1 MSTIPDRAASPQ
13 SAEPAEPAEPAET
26 TDHLLQDTHLP
37 GSSATRTV
45 KQMAETYW
53 ILALSCA
60 ALIFDGYDIV
70 VYGTIVSRLLKDPSQ
85 LGSLNA
91 AQAGTIGSYALIG
104 VMIGALAAGAVGD
117 HIGRRK
123 IVLGSIAWFSI
134 GMALTA
140 VSMNFTYFGAMRLL
154 TGIGLGALLATLGA
168 VVAECAPIDKK
179 NLFNALVYS
188 GIPAGGV
195 LASIIALVALPIVGW
210 RGLFWIGALPLVIL
224 LPFAWKKIPESPKWL
239 EAKGRHEE
247 AQRVAERTGVALDGA
262 PARSSSAT
270 GSTGSIESAPVAPQ
284 AVERVG
290 FHGLFTGSYLV
301 PTILLGFMSFSGLL
315 LTYGLNTWLPR
326 IMESYGFNATYS
338 LTFLL
343 LLNTGAVIG
352 GLTAAYV
359 ADRWLGAKWTIVI
372 TFVLAALSL
381 TLMTVRL
388 PDLVLLAFIFVA
400 GIGTLGTQVLIY
412 GKVSNY
418 YSTKVRAAGVAWC
431 AGFGRLGGIFGPI
444 IGGLVIAALAGPTAT
459 AATAFYVFAGVAVF
473 GALVCALVPKHD

>member
-13 SAEPAEPAEPAET
+13 SAEPAEPAET

-168 VVAECAPIDKK
+168 VVAEFAPIDKK

-290 FHGLFTGSYLV
+290 FRGLFTGSYLV

-343 LLNTGAVIG
+343 LLNTG
-352 GLTAAYV
+352 
-359 ADRWLGAKWTIVI
+359 
-372 TFVLAALSL
+372 S
-381 TLMTVRL
+381 
-388 PDLVLLAFIFVA
+388 
-400 GIGTLGTQVLIY
+400 
-412 GKVSNY
+412 
-418 YSTKVRAAGVAWC
+418 
-431 AGFGRLGGIFGPI
+431 I

>member
-1 MSTIPDRAASPQ
+1 MSTIPNSAAIPPGVDVEHD
-13 SAEPAEPAEPAET
+13 AT
-26 TDHLLQDTHLP
+26 RDHLLADTRLP

-45 KQMAETYW
+45 KQMAATYW

-60 ALIFDGYDIV
+60 ALVFDGYDIV
-70 VYGTIVSRLLKDPSQ
+70 VYGTIVSGLLKDPTQ
-85 LGSLNA
+85 LGKIDA
-91 AQAGTIGSYALIG
+91 AQAGAIGSYALIG
-104 VMIGALAAGAVGD
+104 VMIGALAAGAIGD

-123 IVLGSIAWFSI
+123 LVLGSIAWFSI

-140 VSMNFTYFGAMRLL
+140 LSMNFTYFGIMRLL

-168 VVAECAPIDKK
+168 VVAEFAPIDKK

-195 LASIIALVALPIVGW
+195 LASLIALVALPIVGW
-210 RGLFWIGALPLVIL
+210 RGLFWIGALPIVVL
-224 LPFAWKKIPESPKWL
+224 LPFAWNKIPESPKWL
-239 EAKGRHEE
+239 EAKGRHAEAEE
-247 AQRVAERTGVALDGA
+247 VAERTGVALDGIA
-262 PARSSSAT
+262 HQLEVEQSVAQAAAR
-270 GSTGSIESAPVAPQ
+270 
-284 AVERVG
+284 ERVG
-290 FHGLFTGSYLV
+290 FAGLFSGKYLV
-301 PTILLGFMSFSGLL
+301 PTLLLGFMSFSGLL
-315 LTYGLNTWLPR
+315 MTYGLNTWLPR

-352 GLTAAYV
+352 GLAAAYI

-372 TFVLAALSL
+372 TFLLAAATLA
-381 TLMTVRL
+381 LMTVRL
-388 PDLVLLAFIFVA
+388 PDALLLAFIFVA
-400 GIGTLGTQVLIY
+400 GTGTLGTQVLIY

-444 IGGLVIAALAGPTAT
+444 IGGLVIAALAGPSAN

-473 GALVCALVPKHD
+473 GGLMCAMVPQHD